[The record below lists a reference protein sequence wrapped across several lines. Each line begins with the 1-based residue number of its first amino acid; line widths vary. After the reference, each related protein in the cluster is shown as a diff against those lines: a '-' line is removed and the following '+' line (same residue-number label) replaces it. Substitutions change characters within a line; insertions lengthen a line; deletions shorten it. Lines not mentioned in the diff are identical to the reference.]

1 MYFTGKVNYPADSLT
16 SIAKSPANS
25 IDLVGQVPPLIKE
38 IFCPKTVPVGIA
50 KS

>member
-16 SIAKSPANS
+16 SIVKSANG
-25 IDLVGQVPPLIKE
+25 IDLVGQVLPLIKE
-38 IFCPKTVPVGIA
+38 IFCPKTVLVGIA